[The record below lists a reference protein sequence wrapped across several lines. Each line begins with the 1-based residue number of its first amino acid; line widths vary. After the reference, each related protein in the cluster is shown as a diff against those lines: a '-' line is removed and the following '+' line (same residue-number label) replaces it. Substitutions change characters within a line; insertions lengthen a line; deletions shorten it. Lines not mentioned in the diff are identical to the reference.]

1 MEQTPPVNPSSQDA
15 MTAKSYHTTIS
26 SHRVTTRVE
35 DAIAITD
42 TYRYPRQSI
51 PPEPTGAAVALT
63 FLSSV
68 QGNRRLECEGCAKM
82 RLEAYEGSEC
92 FI

>member
-1 MEQTPPVNPSSQDA
+1 MEQTPPVNRPIFTRRHDSQVC
-15 MTAKSYHTTIS
+15 HTTIS
-26 SHRVTTRVE
+26 SHRVTAQYE

-68 QGNRRLECEGCAKM
+68 QGNRRA
-82 RLEAYEGSEC
+82 
-92 FI
+92 